1 MLEILR
7 FKECLK
13 NSLQGFLDVKIETKY
28 GIFVIKDISVFKK
41 EDSSWISFPSQP
53 YEKDGVKKYK
63 QYNCFESPESMQKF
77 QNDLFKKLEKFKGQ
91 TKENKTIPISFNEEL
106 PF

>member
-1 MLEILR
+1 MLEILK
-7 FKECLK
+7 FTECLK
-13 NSLQGFLDVKIETKY
+13 NSFQGFLDIKIQTEY

-41 EDSSWISFPSQP
+41 EDSSWISFPYQQ

-63 QYNCFESPESMQKF
+63 QYNWFESPESMKKF
-77 QNDLFKKLEKFKGQ
+77 QNELFKKLEKFRGQ